1 MSDARPPVSLAA
13 MVSPTRLL
21 LTVLL
26 ALMPLACTSSDRAA
40 RDSFDLAQFE
50 ERQGNM
56 DHARQLYQ
64 EILSRYPRSEWAQK
78 AKGRLEA
85 LPSK

>member
-1 MSDARPPVSLAA
+1 

-64 EILSRYPRSEWAQK
+64 EILRRYPQSEWAQK
-78 AKGRLEA
+78 ANGRLDA
-85 LPSK
+85 LQSK

>member
-1 MSDARPPVSLAA
+1 
-13 MVSPTRLL
+13 MVSPMRLL

-26 ALMPLACTSSDRAA
+26 ALLPLACTSSDRAA
-40 RDSFDLAQFE
+40 QEAFELAQFE
-50 ERQGNM
+50 ERQGNVN
-56 DHARQLYQ
+56 HARHLYQ
-64 EILSRYPRSEWAQK
+64 EILSRSPQSEWAPK

>member
-1 MSDARPPVSLAA
+1 MSLVSK
-13 MVSPTRLL
+13 VSPTRLL

-26 ALMPLACTSSDRAA
+26 ALLPLACTASDRAGQ
-40 RDSFDLAQFE
+40 DSFELAQFE
-50 ERQGNM
+50 ERQGNA

-64 EILSRYPRSEWAQK
+64 EILSRYPQSEWAQK

>member
-1 MSDARPPVSLAA
+1 
-13 MVSPTRLL
+13 
-21 LTVLL
+21 
-26 ALMPLACTSSDRAA
+26 
-40 RDSFDLAQFE
+40 
-50 ERQGNM
+50 M

-64 EILSRYPRSEWAQK
+64 EILSRYPGSEWAQK

>member
-1 MSDARPPVSLAA
+1 

-26 ALMPLACTSSDRAA
+26 ALLPLACTPSDRAA
-40 RDSFDLAQFE
+40 QDSFELAQFE
-50 ERQGNM
+50 ERQGNV

-64 EILSRYPRSEWAQK
+64 EILSRYPQSEWGQK